1 MDIQE
6 LKSKLAKKS
15 LKERLIES
23 RNNKGENFL
32 DKNGNDIESFPL
44 DDIEKFIELSN
55 IPIIGKNI
63 LLNCKKILLDNDIN
77 DLQVIYE
84 YLFVNGNITK
94 YNAFALCQE
103 EKINALIDNNEII
116 IMILD
121 YIAYYLDREKNEG
134 TWLFEGTSIND
145 YDSNNGL
152 YYSVNSIYK
161 QIDDMIFNDLKKG
174 SFIREFL
181 NSIINDIIHAY
192 FYYLIEDN
200 VNYSDMYF

>member
-23 RNNKGENFL
+23 KNNKGENFF

-161 QIDDMIFNDLKKG
+161 QIDNMIFNDLKKG
-174 SFIREFL
+174 SFIGEFL

>member
-44 DDIEKFIELSN
+44 DNIEKFIELSN

>member
-6 LKSKLAKKS
+6 LKSKLAKKL

>member
-23 RNNKGENFL
+23 KNNKGENFF

-174 SFIREFL
+174 SFIGEFL

-200 VNYSDMYF
+200 VNYSDIYF